1 MLPDP
6 LAAVRRPTSKGRGR
20 EWRGWEGRGGKG
32 QKRRGEGGEKGRM
45 DGGGRRGMKGRDEGK
60 EREGVGMGSWCPSHM
75 TCLRHAPAGIAAAE
89 KRPLSY

>member
-32 QKRRGEGGEKGRM
+32 QKRRGEGGEKGRV
-45 DGGGRRGMKGRDEGK
+45 DGGGRGGRKGRDEGK
-60 EREGVGMGSWCPSHM
+60 GKGSGREWVGRGNWCPLLPRLVCDM
-75 TCLRHAPAGIAAAE
+75 
-89 KRPLSY
+89 PLPV